1 MRDCGSCAGKQEPA
15 GAEGVALRVPLMVA
29 LLVLVEV
36 RLLHA
41 RVGYSTSAQRRAAA
55 SFAATHLLRKKPR
68 AQPLARA

>member
-1 MRDCGSCAGKQEPA
+1 
-15 GAEGVALRVPLMVA
+15 MVA

-55 SFAATHLLRKKPR
+55 SFAATRLLLPVPQVELTYE
-68 AQPLARA
+68 AFP